1 MSFAMTYL
9 INTGLPAPD
18 FTLPDQD
25 GNDVSLRDLRGSK
38 RVLLAFYGMDFET
51 IASSDNERLSDML
64 DDFAQ
69 ADTQVL
75 AIGLDGVESH
85 RAWAGAKGFGHTLLS
100 DRDGV
105 VSRMFGVFQEELK
118 TARRATVIIDR
129 AGVVSYVHLE
139 GDKEERD
146 CNHLIEIVKG
156 IA

>member
-1 MSFAMTYL
+1 MTYL
-9 INTGLPAPD
+9 IKTGLPAPE
-18 FTLPDQD
+18 FTLPDQN
-25 GNDVSLRDLRGSK
+25 GNDVSLRDFSGDK

-51 IASSDNERLSDML
+51 ISSSDNKNLSDML

-75 AIGLDGVESH
+75 AVGLDSVESH
-85 RAWAGAKGFGHTLLS
+85 RAWAETSGYGHTLLS

-105 VSRMFGVFQEELK
+105 VSRMFGVFQEELS

-129 AGVVSYVHLE
+129 GGIVSYVHLE

-146 CNHLIEIVKG
+146 CNHLIEILSSVP
-156 IA
+156 